1 MRRTEA
7 RVGLRR
13 LAILLVTAFVLV
25 AVGCGDEGSDPP
37 PVDRDA
43 DRGTEPTGKDFFFD
57 PGMYVGREVTVTAY
71 VSDVLTPVAFRVA
84 GERFEG
90 PGILVVSN
98 ADLSSLDDDDLVQ
111 VTGPVRWF
119 NVEEFA
125 RELGVTLDPVTF
137 HEFEGGVAIA
147 ARRVTIN
154 GIRP

>member
-1 MRRTEA
+1 MRRTE
-7 RVGLRR
+7 RQVGLRR
-13 LAILLVTAFVLV
+13 LAIPLVTALALV

-43 DRGTEPTGKDFFFD
+43 DQGIEPTRKDFFFD
-57 PGMYVGREVTVTAY
+57 PGMYVGRVVTVTAY
-71 VSDVLTPVAFRVA
+71 VSDVLTPVAFRIA

-98 ADLSSLDDDDLVQ
+98 TDLSSLDDDDLVQ

-119 NVEEFA
+119 NVEGFA

-147 ARRVTIN
+147 ARLVTIN

>member
-1 MRRTEA
+1 MVRTEGRSA
-7 RVGLRR
+7 VQRVTTLL
-13 LAILLVTAFVLV
+13 LAAFALFT
-25 AVGCGDEGSDPP
+25 VGCGNEGSDPP
-37 PVDRDA
+37 PIDRDA
-43 DRGTEPTGKDFFFD
+43 ERGMEPAGKDFFFD
-57 PGMYVGREVTVTAY
+57 PGTYVGREVTVTAY
-71 VSDVLTPVAFRVA
+71 VSDVLTPVAFRMA

-98 ADLSSLDDDDLVQ
+98 SDLSSLDDDDLVQ
-111 VTGPVRWF
+111 VTGSVRWF
-119 NVEEFA
+119 SVEEFA

>member
-7 RVGLRR
+7 GSGLRG
-13 LAILLVTAFVLV
+13 LAILLLGAFALV
-25 AVGCGDEGSDPP
+25 AVGCGDGGRDPP

-43 DRGTEPTGKDFFFD
+43 DLGSEPVGKDFFFD
-57 PGMYVGREVTVTAY
+57 PGTYVGREVTVTAY
-71 VSDVLTPVAFRVA
+71 VSDVLTSVAFRIA

-98 ADLSSLDDDDLVQ
+98 DDLSSLDDRDLVQ
-111 VTGPVRWF
+111 VTGSVRWF
-119 NVEEFA
+119 KVEDFA

-154 GIRP
+154 GISP